1 MKQNRIAYA
10 LIVALV
16 GTIALAGCKKKE
28 EATPAPAPVVTEPAP
43 APAPAPM
50 AATASVVSVDL
61 GSAVGADSK
70 VTTPTTTFKPKD
82 TVYAA
87 VSTTTSDPAAPVAGK
102 LSAKWTFQDGQTV
115 HEESKDFNLA
125 GPGVTAF
132 QVSKPDG
139 LPAGKYKV
147 EISLDGAMAQSKDF
161 EVK

>member
-28 EATPAPAPVVTEPAP
+28 EATPAPAPVVTEPVP
-43 APAPAPM
+43 APAPTPM

-147 EISLDGAMAQSKDF
+147 EISLDGAMVQSKDF

>member
-1 MKQNRIAYA
+1 MKHNRIAYA
-10 LIVALV
+10 LIVALA
-16 GTIALAGCKKKE
+16 GTAALAGCKKKE
-28 EATPAPAPVVTEPAP
+28 EATTAPAPVVTEPAP
-43 APAPAPM
+43 APAPAPI

-70 VTTPTTTFKPKD
+70 ITTPITTFKPKD

-87 VSTTTSDPAAPVAGK
+87 VSTTTSDPSASVAGK

-115 HEESKDFNLA
+115 HEESKDFNLT

-132 QVSKPDG
+132 QVNKPDG
-139 LPAGKYKV
+139 FPAGKYKV
-147 EISLDGAMAQSKDF
+147 EISLDGAVAQSKDF